1 MARPQR
7 CPSRQCD
14 GPSAALPFKP
24 MRWPV
29 RSAALQANAMAR
41 PQRCPSSQCD
51 GPSAALPSSQCDGP
65 SAALPFK
72 PDPNNRAVLL
82 THNRNSRNN
91 RNDRAVLLTHERN
104 NHNYQAVVLTHT
116 PARQ

>member
-7 CPSRQCD
+7 CPSSQCD

-41 PQRCPSSQCD
+41 PQRC
-51 GPSAALPSSQCDGP
+51 PSSQCDGP